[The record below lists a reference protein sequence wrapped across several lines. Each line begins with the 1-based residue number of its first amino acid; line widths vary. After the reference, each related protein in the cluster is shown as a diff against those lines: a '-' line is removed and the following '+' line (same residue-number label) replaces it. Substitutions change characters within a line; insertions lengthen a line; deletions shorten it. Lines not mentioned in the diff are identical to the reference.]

1 MKFIIALILSL
12 AIVSA
17 QTAGGYKDVDVSGLQ
32 ANPTFMNVLDN
43 AIGQI
48 QGADGILAGGDWS
61 VKKINSVQEQVVAGV
76 NYKVDVTVES
86 SDNAQKEVILTSS
99 INPGPTPLRSP
110 ANKTPALVLSSVETL
125 KLPVKP
131 LTPNPTLNSKPPSTP
146 VSPASKTTNSKVN
159 SSLIAVWS
167 MSKSKSL
174 LVLTMTLSS
183 LSLTATITARLLNA
197 SAISLPAASMVKS
210 PLPPSTELNIW

>member
-1 MKFIIALILSL
+1 MSSTTLLVKSKVLMVSL
-12 AIVSA
+12 LVVTGQSRRS
-17 QTAGGYKDVDVSGLQ
+17 TPSKNKSSLVLTTRLTSPL
-32 ANPTFMNVLDN
+32 NPPTMP
-43 AIGQI
+43 
-48 QGADGILAGGDWS
+48 
-61 VKKINSVQEQVVAGV
+61 KRK
-76 NYKVDVTVES
+76 S
-86 SDNAQKEVILTSS
+86 SSLSS

-210 PLPPSTELNIW
+210 PLPPSTELNIWFSDACEYIVATHHSTKNTI

>member
-86 SDNAQKEVILTSS
+86 SDNAQKEVILTIFYQPWTDTVKVTSQQDAS
-99 INPGPTPLRSP
+99 TG
-110 ANKTPALVLSSVETL
+110 AVLGGNTQATGETADPESNAQLQAAIDACISSVQDNQLQGE
-125 KLPVKP
+125 
-131 LTPNPTLNSKPPSTP
+131 
-146 VSPASKTTNSKVN
+146 
-159 SSLIAVWS
+159 
-167 MSKSKSL
+167 
-174 LVLTMTLSS
+174 
-183 LSLTATITARLLNA
+183 
-197 SAISLPAASMVKS
+197 
-210 PLPPSTELNIW
+210 